1 MAGLGKEESEMTPPK
16 DPTLW
21 DLLWKLLT
29 MLLVEH
35 GEKEA
40 LVDVLVG
47 AGVLPQAQFEKARL
61 EARQAAI
68 ETVREI
74 SRGNAD
80 ALLEILRKFEGPV
93 Q

>member
-1 MAGLGKEESEMTPPK
+1 MTPPK

-29 MLLVEH
+29 MLPIEH

-40 LVDVLVG
+40 LVDILVRS
-47 AGVLPQAQFEKARL
+47 GVLPQAQFEKARL
-61 EARQAAI
+61 EARQVAI
-68 ETVREI
+68 ETVQEI